1 LTIMGKVHDFIDDRI
16 RGFIEAQQMFFVGTA
31 PSEPAGYLNLSPKGL
46 DTLRILGPRTLIY
59 LDYVG
64 SGSETIAHL
73 RQNGRIVVMWCA
85 FAGPPNIVRI
95 HGRGDVIEPAD
106 PEFAEF
112 RPLFP
117 AELPGVRS
125 LIRIAVERVGDTCG
139 FGVPLFEYA
148 GQRSQLTRWAEQ
160 KGADGLKQYQRDKNR
175 VSVDGLPSLRWVDVA
190 ARDDD
195 RR

>member
-1 LTIMGKVHDFIDDRI
+1 MGKVHDGIDDRI
-16 RGFIEAQQMFFVGTA
+16 RGFIEAQQMFFVATA
-31 PSEPAGYLNLSPKGL
+31 PSEPAGHLNLSPKGL

-59 LDYVG
+59 LDHVG

-85 FAGPPNIVRI
+85 FAGPPNIVRV
-95 HGRGDVIEPAD
+95 HGRGDVIEPSD

-112 RPLFP
+112 RILF
-117 AELPGVRS
+117 AADLPGVRS
-125 LIRIAVERVGDTCG
+125 IIRITVDRVGDTCG

-148 GQRSQLTRWAEQ
+148 GQRSQLTRWAEH

-175 VSVDGLPSLRWVDVA
+175 LSVDGLPSLRWVDVA